1 MAFLRLVPFPR
12 IVFSH
17 PIFAQLEAGISPCPL
32 LCPRAPPPRRIRPTR
47 PRTACRWRSRALREG
62 TSPPPSPCCHS
73 RSSVRCCSG
82 GDGGRSNGAGAGFV
96 SFAPRGKIRHR
107 ISIAVCPRLK
117 RQRGGAGRGLGRS
130 RRVGR
135 FATPRLTHTPRCSC
149 LASPPPKM
157 RRRRRW

>member
-1 MAFLRLVPFPR
+1 MDK
-12 IVFSH
+12 IKG
-17 PIFAQLEAGISPCPL
+17 EAIPGPPASTRRTSRYPASP
-32 LCPRAPPPRRIRPTR
+32 PRAPPPRQTHPKW
-47 PRTACRWRSRALREG
+47 PPACRWRSRALRDG

-73 RSSVRCCSG
+73 RLSALCCSG

-130 RRVGR
+130 RRMGR
-135 FATPRLTHTPRCSC
+135 FATPRFTRTPRCLC
-149 LASPPPKM
+149 LAQLASPPP
-157 RRRRRW
+157 